1 MNLVSIYAVINVHE
15 NRPLKVKIHDKSE
28 EKTKCKSLLRSRCSL
43 QREDVLLLLVAIGDV
58 AVAVGQVE

>member
-1 MNLVSIYAVINVHE
+1 MSTYAVINVHE
-15 NRPLKVKIHDKSE
+15 NRPLKVKIDDKSE
-28 EKTKCKSLLRSRCSL
+28 ENTKCKSLLRSESSL